1 MRNNYDIREFVDVIT
16 IDYIKIELVNRF
28 IKRRKEAKLSQKE
41 LAKRSG
47 VSYGSI
53 RRFESTGDISLHS
66 LFLLSQEIDCLKD
79 FVTAVQESLGVKV
92 DGIII
97 KQKSVECSHFEA
109 SLPCQNGH
117 KLFAIL

>member
-16 IDYIKIELVNRF
+16 IDYIKEELVNRF
-28 IKRRKEAKLSQKE
+28 INRRKEAKLSQKE

-79 FVTAVQESLGVKV
+79 FNELFKYEY
-92 DGIII
+92 I
-97 KQKSVECSHFEA
+97 KTLKK
-109 SLPCQNGH
+109 G
-117 KLFAIL
+117 

>member
-16 IDYIKIELVNRF
+16 IDYIKKELVNRF

-79 FVTAVQESLGVKV
+79 FNE
-92 DGIII
+92 
-97 KQKSVECSHFEA
+97 
-109 SLPCQNGH
+109 
-117 KLFAIL
+117 LFVLLLSFLFIVIV